1 MTEKNRAPGKS
12 KKAMTKKER
21 KEKKKVETAAKTLPN

>member
-1 MTEKNRAPGKS
+1 VAIISDMAEKNIAKGKS

-21 KEKKKVETAAKTLPN
+21 LEKKKVKS